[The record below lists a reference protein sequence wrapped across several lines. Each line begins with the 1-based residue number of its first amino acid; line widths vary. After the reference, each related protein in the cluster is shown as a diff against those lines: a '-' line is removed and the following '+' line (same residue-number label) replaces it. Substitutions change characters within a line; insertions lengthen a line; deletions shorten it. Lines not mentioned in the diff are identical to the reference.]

1 MAVMGP
7 TYSDEKVDRVYKS
20 VLSFLKENWYIQ
32 GSASS
37 GILKDWTEDRE
48 ERNAKLKEAIRGLVE
63 LDSWENF

>member
-7 TYSDEKVDRVYKS
+7 TYSDEQVDRIYKS
-20 VLSFLKENWYIQ
+20 VLCFLKENWYIQ
-32 GSASS
+32 KSASS
-37 GILKDWTEDRE
+37 GILKDWAEDRE